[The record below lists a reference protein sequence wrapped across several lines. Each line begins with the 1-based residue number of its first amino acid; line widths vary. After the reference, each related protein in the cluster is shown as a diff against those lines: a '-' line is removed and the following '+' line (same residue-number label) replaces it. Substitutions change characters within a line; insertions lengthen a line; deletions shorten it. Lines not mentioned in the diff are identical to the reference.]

1 MFQFSFYIRH
11 CPSKENADVH
21 IKRVKS
27 FIPTDGVVGLLCVT
41 DKQFGAM
48 ELFQGK
54 SEKNLPIGS
63 QQLELFWLSE
73 IKSNENKKLLSIN
86 DNSFLFEIIF
96 VLCCQSVNCVQSA
109 VNYTQRYKKW
119 KQFTTGGG
127 KSPLVVMLWT
137 IHKDTKNESN
147 SQRYVLLLLR
157 LVGCEL
163 YTKIQKMKAIHNHE
177 SGSFSLSNA
186 VNYTQR
192 YKKWKQFTTFVDILK
207 NVYRC
212 ELYTK
217 IQKMKAIHNGEFKII
232 CVLLA
237 VNYTQRYKKWKQFTT
252 CHSLWSSFTQLW
264 TIHKDTKNES
274 NSQQVGRL
282 RRRRSRC
289 ELYTKIQ
296 KMKAIHNPKMFTKFD
311 SLAVNYTQRYKK
323 WKQFTTFSMPLTWL
337 FWLWTIHKD
346 TKNESNSQQTT
357 PRQIF
362 DSRCELYTKIQK
374 MKAIHN

>member
-73 IKSNENKKLLSIN
+73 IKSNENKKLLPFI

-96 VLCCQSVNCVQSA
+96 VIYCQSVNYEQSA

-119 KQFTTGGG
+119 KQFTTHAEPSGEAY
-127 KSPLVVMLWT
+127 VLWT

-147 SQRYVLLLLR
+147 SQLIELLIAFMWC
-157 LVGCEL
+157 CEL
-163 YTKIQKMKAIHNHE
+163 YTKIQKMKAIHN
-177 SGSFSLSNA
+177 NNIKNADKAIA

-192 YKKWKQFTTFVDILK
+192 YKKWKQFTTAAANTTPVLS
-207 NVYRC
+207 C

-217 IQKMKAIHNGEFKII
+217 IQKMKAIHN
-232 CVLLA
+232 CLDAL
-237 VNYTQRYKKWKQFTT
+237 
-252 CHSLWSSFTQLW
+252 
-264 TIHKDTKNES
+264 
-274 NSQQVGRL
+274 
-282 RRRRSRC
+282 
-289 ELYTKIQ
+289 
-296 KMKAIHNPKMFTKFD
+296 P
-311 SLAVNYTQRYKK
+311 
-323 WKQFTTFSMPLTWL
+323 
-337 FWLWTIHKD
+337 
-346 TKNESNSQQTT
+346 
-357 PRQIF
+357 
-362 DSRCELYTKIQK
+362 
-374 MKAIHN
+374 